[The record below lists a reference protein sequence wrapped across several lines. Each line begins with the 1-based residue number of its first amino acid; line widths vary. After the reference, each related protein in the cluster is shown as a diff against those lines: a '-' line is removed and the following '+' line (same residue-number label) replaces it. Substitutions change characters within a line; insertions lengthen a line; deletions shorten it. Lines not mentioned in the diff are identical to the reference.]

1 MESNMIPKDGLKNGT
16 KNCLTW
22 YKWCNTSKRPEIIG
36 FHVSFYGYTNG
47 TIPPKGLKLLGYIGF
62 HVSFY
67 GYTNG
72 TIPPNATKDGLS
84 DPEIPISA
92 GDFGDVFSSRRLASV
107 NLNPGQRDSEVG
119 GFTYIQTDRDR

>member
-1 MESNMIPKDGLKNGT
+1 MIPKDGLKNGT

-22 YKWCNTSKRPEIIG
+22 YKWCNTSNRPEI
-36 FHVSFYGYTNG
+36 
-47 TIPPKGLKLLGYIGF
+47 IGF